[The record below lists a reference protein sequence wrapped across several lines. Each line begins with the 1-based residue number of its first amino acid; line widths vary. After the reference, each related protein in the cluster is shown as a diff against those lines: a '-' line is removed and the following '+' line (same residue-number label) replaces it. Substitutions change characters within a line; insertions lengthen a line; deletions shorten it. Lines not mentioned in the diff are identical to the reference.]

1 MLGYWLTPAEAG
13 SEFRSPVARHL
24 SDKSS
29 FFSLAL
35 NSAAWYD
42 AGMNKWANVNWTN
55 AGEVWDFIISQGWVI
70 FALTLTVGMVLSIVL
85 KRIFRPLNHKL
96 PRQVGM
102 LLEKALLTLLWVF
115 VIVHALRALGVDL
128 ISVLG
133 AAGVA
138 GIAIGFAAQTVL
150 SNLISGIF
158 IMSERS
164 IRLGDYIDTNGIAG
178 TVESV
183 NLLSVTLRRPDN
195 ATVRVPCESLVKTP
209 VVNITADTLRRC
221 DFDLGV
227 DYASDLEHVRQVIL
241 KVIEEQPLLAA
252 EPAPAVQFVGFG
264 DSSLNLHIGAWCKTT
279 DYQQARFAFGKAI
292 LQAFAQE
299 GINIP
304 FPVRT
309 ILNSSKS

>member
-1 MLGYWLTPAEAG
+1 MYIVSILD
-13 SEFRSPVARHL
+13 V
-24 SDKSS
+24 
-29 FFSLAL
+29 FSLEWE
-35 NSAAWYD
+35 AATWYD
-42 AGMNKWANVNWTN
+42 AGMSKWANVDWTD
-55 AGEVWDFIISQGWVI
+55 ADDVWDFMISQGWFV
-70 FALTLTVGMVLSIVL
+70 FALTFAVGIVLSMML
-85 KRIFRPLNHKL
+85 KRVFRPLNHKL
-96 PRQVGM
+96 PRQVGT
-102 LLEKALLTLLWVF
+102 LLEKTLLTLLWVF
-115 VIVHALRALGVDL
+115 VVVHALRAVGVDL

-164 IRLGDYIDTNGIAG
+164 IRLGDYITTGSISG

-183 NLLSVTLRRPDN
+183 NLLSVTLRQVDN
-195 ATVRVPCESLVKTP
+195 ATVRIPCESLVKSP
-209 VVNITADTLRRC
+209 VINITGDALRRC

-227 DYASDLEHVRQVIL
+227 DYASDLEQVRQVIL
-241 KVIEEQPLLAA
+241 KVIEEQPLLATA
-252 EPAPAVQFVGFG
+252 PTPAVQFVGFG
-264 DSSLNLHIGAWCKTT
+264 DSSLNLHIGAWCKTA
-279 DYQQARFAFGKAI
+279 DYHQARFAFGKAI
-292 LQAFAQE
+292 LQAFARE

>member
-1 MLGYWLTPAEAG
+1 M
-13 SEFRSPVARHL
+13 
-24 SDKSS
+24 D
-29 FFSLAL
+29 
-35 NSAAWYD
+35 
-42 AGMNKWANVNWTN
+42 KWANADWTN
-55 AGEVWDFIISQGWVI
+55 AGAVWNFLTSQGWVI
-70 FALTLTVGMVLSIVL
+70 FVLTLAVGMILNVAL

-96 PRQVGM
+96 PHQVGV
-102 LLEKALLTLLWVF
+102 LVEKVLLTLLWIF

-164 IRLGDYIDTNGIAG
+164 IRLGDFISTGGISG

-183 NLLSVTLRRPDN
+183 NLLSVTLRQTDN
-195 ATVRVPCESLVKTP
+195 AAVRIPCESLVKEP
-209 VVNITADTLRRC
+209 VINVTSDVLRRC

-227 DYASDLEHVRQVIL
+227 DYSSDLEHVRQVIL
-241 KVIEEQPLLAA
+241 KVIEQQPLLAN

-264 DSSLNLHIGAWCKTT
+264 DSSLNLHIGAWCKTA
-279 DYQQARFAFGKAI
+279 DYHKARFDFGKAI
-292 LQAFAQE
+292 LDAFAAE
-299 GINIP
+299 KINIP
-304 FPVRT
+304 FPIRT
-309 ILNSSKS
+309 VLKGSDS